1 VHIQCEEAT
10 VRSHPVVLLVLLVLS
25 LFCALGPADAQRP
38 THVPRLGYLGYDA
51 TVQAQGLQS
60 FLDGLRAF
68 GYVVGQNIA
77 IEYRWTEG
85 RFDRLPALA
94 AELVGLPVDILVT
107 AAGPLAV
114 RAAQQATTTTPIV
127 ANIMN
132 DPVAAGLVA
141 SLAQPGGD
149 IT

>member
-1 VHIQCEEAT
+1 MPSVRVYGREGNCRPRRDTMTAPSRTPRTVHIQSDEAT

-68 GYVVGQNIA
+68 GYVVGQNI
-77 IEYRWTEG
+77 
-85 RFDRLPALA
+85 
-94 AELVGLPVDILVT
+94 
-107 AAGPLAV
+107 
-114 RAAQQATTTTPIV
+114 
-127 ANIMN
+127 
-132 DPVAAGLVA
+132 
-141 SLAQPGGD
+141 
-149 IT
+149 